1 MLKKIFNYIVLIVA
15 VCMMSS
21 CQEYGMNFCATTRTG
36 DFYRVDSSYVG
47 DELNAKEVAL
57 FQVKTELLMEENL
70 TTKEIREELERY
82 VKKTFDKKV
91 YINLSRDVR
100 GNYVYNSRSTNIWST
115 PVAYFVQMVIA
126 IFGLFVIL
134 SILAN
139 TKRKK

>member
-36 DFYRVDSSYVG
+36 DFYRVDISYVG

>member
-36 DFYRVDSSYVG
+36 DFYRVDISYVG

-126 IFGLFVIL
+126 IFVLFVIL